1 MSDFIIKVTKTLQQK
16 DDNCNKLFDKCFVLY
31 LYILV
36 DNFDFTQSLETEVLE
51 INFFYSSLENYEFD
65 L

>member
-16 DDNCNKLFDKCFVLY
+16 DDNCNRLFDNCFVLY
-31 LYILV
+31 IYILA
-36 DNFDFTQSLETEVLE
+36 DDFDFTQSLKTEVLK

>member
-1 MSDFIIKVTKTLQQK
+1 MSVYIIKVTKTLQQK
-16 DDNCNKLFDKCFVLY
+16 DNNCNKLFDKCFVLY
-31 LYILV
+31 LYILA
-36 DNFDFTQSLETEVLE
+36 DNFDFTQSLKTEVLK

>member
-16 DDNCNKLFDKCFVLY
+16 DDNCNRLFDNCFVLY
-31 LYILV
+31 IYILA
-36 DNFDFTQSLETEVLE
+36 DNFDFTQSLKTEFLK
-51 INFFYSSLENYEFD
+51 INFFCSLLKNYEFD